1 MCSTAAHRPSEAVR
15 LCRSTYASRYCA
27 VEGNTLSRRN
37 RTPHALLAR
46 GAEGLKRSSAAYLVR
61 LRARVRVR
69 VRVRVEAEQRRVP
82 G

>member
-1 MCSTAAHRPSEAVR
+1 MCSTAEHQPSEAVR
-15 LCRSTYASRYCA
+15 LCRPTYASRYCA

-46 GAEGLKRSSAAYLVR
+46 GADGLKRSSAAYLVR
-61 LRARVRVR
+61 VRVVYR
-69 VRVRVEAEQRRVP
+69 GTGVRV

>member
-61 LRARVRVR
+61 VRVAIG
-69 VRVRVEAEQRRVP
+69 VRVL